1 MQAIALRETAAF
13 TLSGPASSAPFGY
26 ICLAV
31 LVVAVVVCCRGLKN
45 T

>member
-13 TLSGPASSAPFGY
+13 TLSGSTPYPALNY